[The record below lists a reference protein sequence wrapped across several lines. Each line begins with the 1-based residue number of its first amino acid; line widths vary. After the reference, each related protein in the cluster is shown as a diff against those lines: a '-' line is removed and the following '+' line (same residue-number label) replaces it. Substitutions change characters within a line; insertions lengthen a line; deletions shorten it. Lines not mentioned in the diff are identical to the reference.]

1 MLLPK
6 QARRTGPPARSVG
19 LTVASAVLCLTC
31 IGSTGYW
38 WSRQNVLRAK
48 VDDAMLTLQRSAEEA
63 DRTGAALVVHNE
75 ASRMI
80 AALVEATKRDDQAGI
95 DAAQYLQR
103 LIAQATRK

>member
-6 QARRTGPPARSVG
+6 QVRRQDSSFRTHGFTIA
-19 LTVASAVLCLTC
+19 AAVLCVTC
-31 IGSTGYW
+31 IGGTGYW

-48 VDDAMLTLQRSAEEA
+48 VDDAMLTLQRSHEEA

-75 ASRMI
+75 ALRMI
-80 AALVEATKRDDQAGI
+80 AALVEASKRDDQAGI

-103 LIAQATRK
+103 LAAQATRK